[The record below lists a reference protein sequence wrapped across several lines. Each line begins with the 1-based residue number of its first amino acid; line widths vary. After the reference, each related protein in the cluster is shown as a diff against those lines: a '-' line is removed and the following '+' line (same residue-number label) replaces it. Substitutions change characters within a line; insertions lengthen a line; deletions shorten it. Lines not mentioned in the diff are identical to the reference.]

1 MPVSEVMTRK
11 TKDEDDVF
19 KRNRKLIYALLAIM
33 VILIPAIY
41 FYSVATTKPEQPRA
55 AIVDQL
61 SSSKIGATIRDQ
73 NATFIEAAEHLLQE
87 RFSTIDYYSDN
98 ATVEQYARLASLGY
112 KLIVWRG
119 HSALDLDSG
128 YVALSSIDK
137 YGLKDYDGYLENDEL
152 ALCKIT
158 GDDSQYFGITP
169 KFIELVMGGKFTD
182 TVIFLMSCNGLNTGY
197 LKTAQA
203 FQNKGAKVIIS
214 WDNWI
219 SSLDN
224 DGAADILLR
233 YLINENNTIGQ
244 AVSKMP
250 LYSPDYGWAELK
262 YYPEKPETSDYYI
275 PDYRQQGTV
284 QTMATTIWPMLK
296 KMAKSSPV
304 LETGSAWISQPFETS

>member
-1 MPVSEVMTRK
+1 MTRK
-11 TKDEDDVF
+11 TEDDDGFF
-19 KRNRKLIYALLAIM
+19 KHKRKLIYAFLTII
-33 VILIPAIY
+33 VVLIPAIY
-41 FYSVATTKPEQPRA
+41 FYSAATTKPELPRA

-61 SSSKIGATIRDQ
+61 SSSKLGATIRNQ
-73 NATFIEAAEHLLQE
+73 NATFIEVAEHLLQE

-128 YVALSSIDK
+128 YVALSSTDK
-137 YGLKDYDGYLENDEL
+137 YGLRDYDGYLENDEL
-152 ALCKIT
+152 ALCKIV

-169 KFIELVMGGKFTD
+169 KFIEQVMGGKFTD

-244 AVSKMP
+244 AVSRMP

-275 PDYRQQGTV
+275 PDYREQGTV
-284 QTMATTIWPMLK
+284 QAVATTISPVFK
-296 KMAKSSPV
+296 RIANRSPV
-304 LETGSAWISQPFETS
+304 LETGGAWIGQPFETP